1 MNVSLSRQKAFYLT
15 ILFVSFVFPFIVTDR
30 YVLSLVI
37 LSGVFAVATMSFN
50 LILGYTG
57 QASLA
62 HGGFMGIGAYGVALM
77 TMNGVSFWLALPAS
91 ALIAA
96 LIGFVIGL
104 PTLRSRGAYFAI
116 TTLCFGVIVY
126 LVAGSWIDVTGG
138 YTGLVGIPAPSPIAI
153 PFIGEITF
161 TSLTSQYY
169 LVLVTALFTLFV
181 MYRIVHSLLGYT
193 FMAIRNSETLASS
206 VGINTFTNKLLSFV
220 IANFFAG
227 LSGGLYAVIMGSISP
242 SAATYNTTFILLI
255 YLLLGGAASMA
266 GPIIGA
272 FVIPLIM
279 EYLQAISDYRLL
291 VFGALLIA
299 VIIYCP
305 RGLVGA
311 GDSLRQK
318 AREYYAARKA
328 GERVATASRKAD

>member
-1 MNVSLSRQKAFYLT
+1 MDVSFVRRKAFYII
-15 ILFVSFVFPFIVTDR
+15 ILIVALVFPLIVTDR
-30 YVLSLVI
+30 YILNLVVV
-37 LSGVFAVATMSFN
+37 SGIFAIATMSFN

-77 TMNGVSFWLALPAS
+77 TMRGMSFWLALPLS
-91 ALIAA
+91 ALITAFIG
-96 LIGFVIGL
+96 LIIGL

-138 YTGLVGIPAPSPIAI
+138 YTGLVGIPKPNPMTI
-153 PFIGEITF
+153 PFVGEITF
-161 TSLTSQYY
+161 ASLTSQYY
-169 LVLVTALFTLFV
+169 LVLISALFTLFV
-181 MYRIVHSLLGYT
+181 IYRIVYSLLGYT
-193 FMAIRNSETLASS
+193 FMAIRNNETLAGA

-220 IANFFAG
+220 IANFLAG
-227 LSGGLYAVIMGSISP
+227 LSGGLYAVVMGSISP

-266 GPIIGA
+266 GPIVGA

-279 EYLQAISDYRLL
+279 EYLQAISEYRLL
-291 VFGALLIA
+291 VFGALLVV
-299 VIIYCP
+299 VIIYSP
-305 RGLVGA
+305 RGFMGVWENL
-311 GDSLRQK
+311 QK
-318 AREYYAARKA
+318 RAREYFAARRA
-328 GERVATASRKAD
+328 GERVAAASRKTD